1 MLANICP
8 SKHHHQT
15 PALNFDYRVSPE
27 LPNLGMRGNCSSRR
41 GQVPFFRHACATNP
55 FGTRPPAYGAEAQ
68 GILNSTL
75 PIYIARSAGTE
86 CGKWS
91 GRGPSCRSLGRLG
104 LPGALPAA
112 RRRPNSN
119 VCLPSV
125 SEAWKT
131 TRGDLRHVPSHAVR
145 RRAARRACG
154 RAYTGHASDDGAR
167 HIYAHHAH
175 HRRSSSARARS
186 HAR

>member
-1 MLANICP
+1 MIGC
-8 SKHHHQT
+8 
-15 PALNFDYRVSPE
+15 R
-27 LPNLGMRGNCSSRR
+27 PNCQIWACDGNCSSRR

-91 GRGPSCRSLGRLG
+91 GRGPSCSAGLGCRALCPLRAADRTPTCACPPSRRLGRRRGATSGMSHPMLCE
-104 LPGALPAA
+104 GALLGAPVAE
-112 RRRPNSN
+112 P
-119 VCLPSV
+119 
-125 SEAWKT
+125 T
-131 TRGDLRHVPSHAVR
+131 QGTRQVHT
-145 RRAARRACG
+145 
-154 RAYTGHASDDGAR
+154 AY
-167 HIYAHHAH
+167 IYAHHAH